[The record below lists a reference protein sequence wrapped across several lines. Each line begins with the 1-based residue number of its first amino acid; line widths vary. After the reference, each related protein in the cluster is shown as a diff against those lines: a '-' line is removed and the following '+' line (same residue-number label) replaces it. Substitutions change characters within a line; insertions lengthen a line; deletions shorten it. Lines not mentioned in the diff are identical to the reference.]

1 MKSDGSPMVIQ
12 IKDTVKLIGI
22 SIIICCAVFICM
34 LFLNFYL
41 DITDMREAITS
52 PMAMQVYEGQ
62 VAIAKAISAIS
73 GGCLFATSC
82 VLLIFYIK
90 HYIDVHKK
98 ELGILKAMGYSN
110 FQVAKHFWVFGIS
123 VLIGAVIGFFGS
135 FLVMPTFY
143 ASMNEEG
150 FLPEIAIQFHFILFL
165 CMVILPTI
173 VFSLLAILYASRK
186 LTCSSLSL
194 LQGRT
199 KEKLRKPAKQGSK
212 DASFL
217 VEMRKG
223 TLRSKKSLVFFIGFS
238 SFCFA
243 SMMQMSASMEEISS
257 VLFAAILIIMGAILS
272 LTTLL
277 LANTTVVNGNIKSIA
292 MMKVFGYSLKECK
305 HAILDGYRK
314 VAYIGF
320 GIGTVYQYVLLK
332 VMLSLFAKDL
342 VDGMDVSFD
351 IPVFFI
357 VLVIFVLLYEGI
369 MQYYTKRMQRI
380 SIKEIMLDA

>member
-1 MKSDGSPMVIQ
+1 MRLDGSPMVIQ
-12 IKDTVKLIGI
+12 LKDTAKLIGI

-62 VAIAKAISAIS
+62 VSIAKAISAVS
-73 GGCLFATSC
+73 GGCLFVTSC
-82 VLLIFYIK
+82 VMLFFYIK

-110 FQVAKHFWVFGIS
+110 FQVAKHFWIFGIS
-123 VLIGAVIGFFGS
+123 VLIGALIGYFAS
-135 FLVMPTFY
+135 FLLMPTFY
-143 ASMNEEG
+143 EAMNEEG
-150 FLPEIAIQFHFILFL
+150 FLPEIAIQFHLILFF
-165 CMVILPTI
+165 CMVVLPTL
-173 VFSLLAILYASRK
+173 VFSLIAVLYAARK

-194 LQGRT
+194 LQG
-199 KEKLRKPAKQGSK
+199 KVEEKTRKQPKPSKK
-212 DASFL
+212 DAPFL
-217 VEMRKG
+217 EEMKKG

-238 SFCFA
+238 AFCFA
-243 SMMQMSASMEEISS
+243 SMMQMSVSMKEIST
-257 VLFAAILIIMGAILS
+257 VMFAAILVIMGAILS

-277 LANTTVVNGNIKSIA
+277 LANTTVVNGNIKNIA

-305 HAILDGYRK
+305 HAVLDGYRI

-320 GIGTVYQYVLLK
+320 GIGTIYQYVLLK
-332 VMLSLFAKDL
+332 LMLSLFAKDL

-357 VLVIFVLLYEGI
+357 VLIIFVILYEGI
-369 MQYYTKRMQRI
+369 MQWYTRRIQHI